1 MRYYITDRHQ
11 LGGIE
16 PLLPVIAS
24 ALAAGI
30 EMIQIREKDL
40 STRELLALVERVLA
54 LPNPAGTQ
62 IFINDRV
69 DVAIASGTRC
79 VHLPGN
85 SIAPR
90 RILTSVPPPFQ
101 IGVSCHSVEDVRRAE
116 EESATF
122 AVFGPIFTTGSKQ
135 PLGLAALREAASAV
149 HIPVLA
155 LGGIS
160 GSRIRECM
168 DQGAAGIAGIGLF
181 QGPLQ
186 TDRNFDCY
194 SGV

>member
-1 MRYYITDRHQ
+1 LRYYITDRRQ

-16 PLLPVIAS
+16 ALMSTIES
-24 ALAAGI
+24 ALSAGV

-40 STRELLALVERVLA
+40 PTRELMALVSRVLSLA
-54 LPNPAGTQ
+54 DLAGTK

-69 DVAIASGTRC
+69 DVAVACAAHG

-90 RILTSVPPPFQ
+90 RILSIVPPPFQ
-101 IGVSCHSVEDVRRAE
+101 LGVSCHSVEEVRRAE
-116 EESATF
+116 EEAATF
-122 AVFGPIFTTGSKQ
+122 AVFGPVFATGSKQ
-135 PLGLAALREAASAV
+135 PLGLDALREAVAAV

-160 GSRIRECM
+160 GGRIRECL
-168 DQGAAGIAGIGLF
+168 DRGAAGIAGISLF
-181 QGPLQ
+181 Q
-186 TDRNFDCY
+186 TDRNFDCH